1 MGGDKVADILGQLKS
16 LQGSLTGGIGSG
28 VGGSAGISKAASD
41 TERLTKQVQAGTVGV
56 HALGKALKN
65 LGETPGVNISL
76 GGKMKGGVDPE
87 KWKSILSK
95 MSPED
100 RAREEA
106 LAAQSNSPKGGGR
119 SKTASKYK
127 GVYWSSKQMELMQF
141 PQMPSWIENLP
152 AGSPLE
158 SIHGLKEITGK
169 DLAKIAGLPDVNDV
183 EKELKARAS
192 KDVNTFKKDMSFLMM
207 PLFNPGSMW
216 ATMFSGRQTFSALN
230 TATGASFLKNKM
242 GGISAGMATGVL
254 VGAATAVG
262 LALKALGAVVS
273 ETTKSFENARQLYA
287 KALTGGMGLGF
298 TAKRSMVANIMGVS
312 ETEVF
317 RFGSQ
322 MAYLNPRLQ
331 QASEILAKTAGP
343 LTQVSWEFKILQADL
358 SAMFSKLASDMAPAI
373 DNFIVGLDKLVQF
386 LTRNVGLFEKM
397 WIATNPALYL
407 GFKLFQKKYSEA
419 DQSKMP
425 GITSW
430 MKQLPAS
437 SWEKMGLQ
445 VGPNANNYARQ
456 TAQNTRQMARD
467 LGIIAQSV
475 SGGGGGSLFRGVG
488 AGGSWGIS
496 PQQNAP

>member
-1 MGGDKVADILGQLKS
+1 
-16 LQGSLTGGIGSG
+16 
-28 VGGSAGISKAASD
+28 
-41 TERLTKQVQAGTVGV
+41 
-56 HALGKALKN
+56 
-65 LGETPGVNISL
+65 
-76 GGKMKGGVDPE
+76 
-87 KWKSILSK
+87 
-95 MSPED
+95 
-100 RAREEA
+100 
-106 LAAQSNSPKGGGR
+106 
-119 SKTASKYK
+119 
-127 GVYWSSKQMELMQF
+127 
-141 PQMPSWIENLP
+141 
-152 AGSPLE
+152 
-158 SIHGLKEITGK
+158 
-169 DLAKIAGLPDVNDV
+169 
-183 EKELKARAS
+183 
-192 KDVNTFKKDMSFLMM
+192 
-207 PLFNPGSMW
+207 MW